1 MKMNAFGKT
10 DPGLKRTNNEDSFLI
25 REDLSLCVVADGMGG
40 AAAGEIASRIFVD
53 TAAIVYEEWMQGD
66 KEDPALPVQKTYITA
81 NSSILEHINQF
92 PEHKGMGTTAELLSL
107 SDDDLI
113 IIGHVGDS
121 RTYRLRGGMLKQVTR
136 DHSLIQEQIEKG
148 IISIEEAKNHRMR
161 HVILRAVGVEDNV
174 SLDIIKT
181 KAVPGDV
188 YLLCSDGLTDMADDA
203 AIEKCMNQY
212 SALEEMASGLI
223 DLAKAGGGKDNIT
236 VVLTR
241 IAEE

>member
-1 MKMNAFGKT
+1 MKINLFGKT

-25 REDLSLCVVADGMGG
+25 REDMNLCAVADGMGG

-53 TAAIVYEEWMQGD
+53 TAAHVYEEWMKGD
-66 KEDPALPVQKTYITA
+66 KEDPAFPVQKTYITA
-81 NSSILEHINQF
+81 NSGILEHISRF
-92 PEHKGMGTTAELLSL
+92 PEHKGMGTTAELLSI
-107 SDDDLI
+107 SDDLI

-121 RTYRLRGGMLKQVTR
+121 RTYRLRNGILKQVTK

-148 IISIEEAKNHRMR
+148 IITVEEARNHSMR

-181 KAVPGDV
+181 KAVAGDI

-203 AIEKCMNQY
+203 DIEKCMNSH
-212 SALEEMASGLI
+212 SALDGMASGLI
-223 DLAKAGGGKDNIT
+223 NLARAGGGKDNIT
-236 VVLTR
+236 VVLAL
-241 IAEE
+241 ISEY